1 MAGCLGR
8 GVWAAGSNCTSRRG
22 PRSRPRHARRCCLR
36 LQSRQRIGAMPTSR
50 GCEPHAHPARMLG
63 SRSVPLT
70 LLSQRAGTTGAAAS
84 FIDDPQAP
92 ICFAALFARKQG
104 LACWARYRP
113 IGLEDKSLPTEAP
126 RLPGSC
132 DHRRAIASRKPLP
145 ACSLGHSFRA
155 RILAQFGEA
164 EILARKLV
172 MIEALTPTTNA
183 GLAPPASPAWPACDR
198 AHRARAH
205 PSQDLPAVLARS

>member
-1 MAGCLGR
+1 
-8 GVWAAGSNCTSRRG
+8 
-22 PRSRPRHARRCCLR
+22 
-36 LQSRQRIGAMPTSR
+36 MPTSR
-50 GCEPHAHPARMLG
+50 GCEPHAHPARMLSG
-63 SRSVPLT
+63 RSVPLT

-145 ACSLGHSFRA
+145 ACSLGHSFRKLGGA
-155 RILAQFGEA
+155 RLRRA
-164 EILARKLV
+164 ELMTQLQPEGRDPLI
-172 MIEALTPTTNA
+172 
-183 GLAPPASPAWPACDR
+183 D
-198 AHRARAH
+198 
-205 PSQDLPAVLARS
+205 DLPRFLSGGGMRAPAIRVLFLVFISKRGRVMLPDADTTRRQGPR